1 MEASQLR
8 DWVQIVQGLLTI
20 AAISIGGFWA
30 FYVFILGRSSTAHV
44 WIQCKLERAKSVT
57 NGKKVAAVSVTLK
70 NTGRT
75 RVRKEACYVEVAPLA
90 HDQAGRSDLRFV
102 DASPDPLY
110 SVTSTAF
117 EKVEALEPG
126 EEVAEDVLLA
136 WGESPGTSTFGMV
149 VEFKGRVFLGRRS
162 KSWVWRGTFEAGT
175 TGGGGKETDEL

>member
-1 MEASQLR
+1 MEASQLS
-8 DWVQIVQGLLTI
+8 DWVQIVQGVLTI
-20 AAISIGGFWA
+20 VAISIGGFWA

-44 WIQCKLERAKSVT
+44 RIRCQLERVKSVT
-57 NGKKVAAVSVTLK
+57 NGKKVAAVSVMLE

-90 HDQAGRSDLRFV
+90 HGQAGRSDLRFV
-102 DASPDPLY
+102 DASPDPRY

-136 WGESPGTSTFGMV
+136 WGGSLDSSTFVMV
-149 VEFKGRVFLGRRS
+149 VEFKGRVFLGRRT
-162 KSWVWRGTFEAGT
+162 KSWVWRGTLDAGT
-175 TGGGGKETDEL
+175 TDDKKDGL